1 MLLPTN
7 ELWLAVDG
15 FWPAGLPKEGNSKAI
30 LKRSIQKILHYYILP
45 LMKSSIF
52 ASRSRMEACVLVIFS
67 TAACRY
73 V

>member
-30 LKRSIQKILHYYILP
+30 LKKKYSENTTLLLP

>member
-1 MLLPTN
+1 MLLPTI
-7 ELWLAVDG
+7 ELRLAVDG
-15 FWPAGLPKEGNSKAI
+15 FWPAGLAREGNPKAVFKKKYSENTF
-30 LKRSIQKILHYYILP
+30 LLP